1 MRCSDGASLA
11 APVPVG
17 INSALLCLVA
27 PLDEYIK
34 TDKRLR
40 ASMCEAAA
48 RASGGRIRL
57 PQSPPRGLQACIII
71 IFCCVPG
78 KMISI
83 FFSFEK
89 SSGLSER
96 WMDGWIDLYP
106 MCSRHVLCSVSWM
119 HCCCCRLYACN
130 AFRSIESSRRIKY
143 RKPVW
148 PLVSLVKQKKRSTG
162 S

>member
-1 MRCSDGASLA
+1 VRCSDGASLA

-71 IFCCVPG
+71 IFCCVFG

-96 WMDGWIDLYP
+96 WMDGWMDGSIYIQCAPDMSSAVCHGCTAAAAAAASMLA
-106 MCSRHVLCSVSWM
+106 M
-119 HCCCCRLYACN
+119 
-130 AFRSIESSRRIKY
+130 RSDPSNPRGELSIGNRCGHSF
-143 RKPVW
+143 
-148 PLVSLVKQKKRSTG
+148 L
-162 S
+162 